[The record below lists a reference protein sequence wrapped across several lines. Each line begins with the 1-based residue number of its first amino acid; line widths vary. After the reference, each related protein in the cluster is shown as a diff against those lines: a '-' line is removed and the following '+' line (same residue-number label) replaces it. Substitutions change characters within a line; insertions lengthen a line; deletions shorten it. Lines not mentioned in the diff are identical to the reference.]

1 MNDDFKVTYT
11 NHSKA
16 YIPKLSGNY
25 RSYLSLMP
33 DEEDEYEAST
43 SEISSNDDKT
53 KKAQIHEERLKIL
66 AHFQALSGQEQTEQR
81 ETWSKEL
88 QTLEQEIG
96 ELKIQLSA
104 QVNRRNHLR
113 LVLGLDMI
121 KKVAKKS
128 MDHLAKEVRDLIK
141 NAKGDQQQPH
151 QSERVLPTSIENNN
165 AKLE

>member
-33 DEEDEYEAST
+33 DEEDEYETST

-66 AHFQALSGQEQTEQR
+66 AHFQALSGQQQTEQR

-88 QTLEQEIG
+88 QTLG
-96 ELKIQLSA
+96 
-104 QVNRRNHLR
+104 
-113 LVLGLDMI
+113 
-121 KKVAKKS
+121 KS
-128 MDHLAKEVRDLIK
+128 L
-141 NAKGDQQQPH
+141 
-151 QSERVLPTSIENNN
+151 
-165 AKLE
+165 LESWATTFIPD

>member
-1 MNDDFKVTYT
+1 MPEEKEENTDHWNDCRGNLSAASAGGDSGVDFK
-11 NHSKA
+11 A
-16 YIPKLSGNY
+16 
-25 RSYLSLMP
+25 P
-33 DEEDEYEAST
+33 DEELEEG
-43 SEISSNDDKT
+43 EISSNDDKT